1 MFFDF
6 LEKSD
11 RAKYKGRDASRRVG
25 KSYEEFL
32 VFCHL
37 PI

>member
-6 LEKSD
+6 LEKSE